1 MKKHLLRSL
10 VVFASCVAALCQTA
24 HWKNY
29 QYAADGI
36 AFAAPSNPV
45 FKTQTNQ
52 TAVGPVESHNY
63 MIDLG
68 GNSAVVV
75 AVADFGNRKRTES
88 KHDILQGAKN
98 GSLKSANG
106 KLVSE
111 KDITLDGNPGLEYDM
126 ESQAFHAHTRVFLVN
141 SRLVQLIS
149 LAPTGKP
156 LSASTAQI
164 FNSLKLLKQ

>member
-1 MKKHLLRSL
+1 MECARSGERTVVCPAQPERTVNNGTVAPLFPFACKFVKDRATPIPPRGLMKKHLLRSL

-63 MIDLG
+63 
-68 GNSAVVV
+68 
-75 AVADFGNRKRTES
+75 
-88 KHDILQGAKN
+88 
-98 GSLKSANG
+98 
-106 KLVSE
+106 
-111 KDITLDGNPGLEYDM
+111 
-126 ESQAFHAHTRVFLVN
+126 
-141 SRLVQLIS
+141 
-149 LAPTGKP
+149 
-156 LSASTAQI
+156 
-164 FNSLKLLKQ
+164 